1 MIQITH
7 ISDHMRE
14 VFVRV
19 YDSETKKR
27 FKITLNV
34 EKLKNHLDQ
43 AARNKTATC
52 REAGG
57 AMVITHVGETTP

>member
-1 MIQITH
+1 MIRIVH
-7 ISDHMRE
+7 ISDTTTE
-14 VFVRV
+14 VFIRV
-19 YDSETKKR
+19 YDAETKR
-27 FKITLNV
+27 NFKIVLSV
-34 EKLKNHLDQ
+34 GKLKNHLDQ